1 MANNRRYVIWDEK
14 SKVITPSG
22 AVFTPEQWLD
32 MYPMAKEDDIYLVL
46 SGGKINGAICNE
58 YSMFVDIYA
67 QQGCDFSNCET
78 MQDHLDAIEAFED
91 ARNQEQ
97 SNYVSDQT
105 RTADALEDLVVL
117 TELSQNNN
125 N

>member
-1 MANNRRYVIWDEK
+1 
-14 SKVITPSG
+14 
-22 AVFTPEQWLD
+22 
-32 MYPMAKEDDIYLVL
+32 MAKLDDIYLVL

-58 YSMFVDIYA
+58 YSMFVEIYA

-91 ARNQEQ
+91 EQRNAQ
-97 SNYVSDQT
+97 SDYVSDET

-117 TELSQNNN
+117 TELAQNNN

>member
-1 MANNRRYVIWDEK
+1 MAKNKRYVIWDGT

-22 AVFTPEQWLD
+22 AVFTAEQWLD

-58 YSMFVDIYA
+58 YSMFVDIYE
-67 QQGCDFSNCET
+67 QQGCDFSECET

-91 ARNQEQ
+91 AKQSEQ
-97 SNYVSDQT
+97 SDYISDQT

-117 TELSQNNN
+117 TELAQQNNN
-125 N
+125 

>member
-1 MANNRRYVIWDEK
+1 MARYVVWDEK
-14 SKVITPSG
+14 SRVITPSG
-22 AVFTPEQWLD
+22 EVFTAEQWLD
-32 MYPMAKEDDIYLVL
+32 RYPMAKEDDIYLVL

-58 YSMFVDIYA
+58 YSMFVEIYA
-67 QQGCDFSNCET
+67 QQGCDFSKCET

-91 ARNQEQ
+91 AQRESQG
-97 SNYVSDQT
+97 NYVSDET

-117 TELSQNNN
+117 TELAQNNN

>member
-1 MANNRRYVIWDEK
+1 MAKNKRYVIWDET

-22 AVFTPEQWLD
+22 AVFTAEQWLD
-32 MYPMAKEDDIYLVL
+32 MYPMAKEDDVYLVL

-58 YSMFVDIYA
+58 YTMFVDIYA
-67 QQGCDFSNCET
+67 QQGCDFSECET

-91 ARNQEQ
+91 AQKSEQ
-97 SNYVSDQT
+97 SNYISDQT

-117 TELSQNNN
+117 TELAQNNN

>member
-1 MANNRRYVIWDEK
+1 MAKNKRYVIWDEK
-14 SKVITPSG
+14 SKVITPNG
-22 AVFTPEQWLD
+22 AVFTAEQWLD

-58 YSMFVDIYA
+58 YTMFVDLYE
-67 QQGCDFSNCET
+67 QQGCDFSDCTT

-91 ARNQEQ
+91 SRNQEA
-97 SNYVSDQT
+97 SDYISDET

-117 TELSQNNN
+117 TELAQNNN
-125 N
+125 